1 MANDDWRVTVTVQD
15 GGGAGQQ
22 PLALREHEVEDDVRR
37 QLAHRVAVS
46 EDGQRIFLY
55 AGTED
60 AARRADQ
67 IVRELASEHGL
78 QASFAL
84 DRWHPIE
91 QEWQD
96 ASVQLPRTDAER
108 QAEHER
114 LEAEE
119 ARESLTSGY
128 AEWEVRVELASH
140 HDATRLADRLRAEGK
155 PVIRRWRYLIAAA
168 NTEDDAAALA
178 AQIERE
184 APAGATVRTDMAGA
198 VVPFILF

>member
-1 MANDDWRVTVTVQD
+1 VANDDWRVTVTVQD
-15 GGGAGQQ
+15 SGGAAAQ

-37 QLAHRVAVS
+37 QLGHRVAVS
-46 EDGQRIFLY
+46 EDGERIFLY
-55 AGTED
+55 AGSED

-67 IVRELASEHGL
+67 IVRELVSERGL

-84 DRWHPIE
+84 DRWHPVA

-96 ASVQLPRTDAER
+96 ASVLLPRTEDER
-108 QAEHER
+108 QAEHQR

-128 AEWEVRVELASH
+128 AEWEVRVELPSH
-140 HDATRLADRLRAEGK
+140 HEANQLADRLRAEGK
-155 PVIRRWRYLIAAA
+155 HVIRRWRYLIIAA

-178 AQIERE
+178 AQIQRE
-184 APAGATVRTDMAGA
+184 APAGAALRTDMAGA